1 MKKPQSGKQTTKAIH
16 TISVHQVVKLNLKKT
31 LKSTLIVAQ
40 LKTTVTI
47 MSVVAA
53 EGIRY

>member
-53 EGIRY
+53 AGIRY